1 MSADQLLPYL
11 LGGGAVTAI
20 VAALSWGRRDAKDS
34 IESASSN
41 VTAAMSLRDQALA
54 DYGRL
59 RDELK
64 AEIEENERLRRLLRD
79 AGHGD
84 KL

>member
-1 MSADQLLPYL
+1 VHIEALLPYL

-20 VAALSWGRRDAKDS
+20 IAALSWGRKDAKDS

-64 AEIEENERLRRLLRD
+64 ASLEENETLRRRLRD

-84 KL
+84 KV